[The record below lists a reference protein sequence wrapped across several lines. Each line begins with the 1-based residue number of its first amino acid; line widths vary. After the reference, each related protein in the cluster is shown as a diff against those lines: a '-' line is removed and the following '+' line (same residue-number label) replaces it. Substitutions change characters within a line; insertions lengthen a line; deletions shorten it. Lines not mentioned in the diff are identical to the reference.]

1 MERIELFDN
10 YINNQLSDALRSEF
24 DAKLKSDE
32 EFASDFKAY
41 LFTVDGICRE
51 AHQDNLDFG
60 LAMKSL
66 SKEKLKEIIGKQYV
80 ALPAAS
86 YDYSETEEVTLTEII
101 GKQDVAL
108 STAASADSET
118 EEVKPRVVRLR
129 PWMWQAASIVAVIV
143 IAFTVVYKVE
153 QNSRNNVYD
162 AIYACADVNYDLA
175 RSGGKKIDITT
186 LSDDE
191 LKAKLT
197 ELVSIYNSSHSD
209 DDVADNGTALAMSY
223 IRLHDADK
231 AKEVLNGLIS
241 RFKNNEEYADYVKKW
256 ETILNL
262 LK

>member
-10 YINNQLSDALRSEF
+10 YINNQLSDAQRSEF

-66 SKEKLKEIIGKQYV
+66 SKEKLKEIIGKPDV
-80 ALPAAS
+80 ALPA
-86 YDYSETEEVTLTEII
+86 
-101 GKQDVAL
+101 
-108 STAASADSET
+108 AASADSET
-118 EEVKPRVVRLR
+118 EEVKPRVVRFK

>member
-10 YINNQLSDALRSEF
+10 YINNQLSDAQRSEF

-66 SKEKLKEIIGKQYV
+66 SKEKLN
-80 ALPAAS
+80 
-86 YDYSETEEVTLTEII
+86 EII

-108 STAASADSET
+108 PVAASAYSET